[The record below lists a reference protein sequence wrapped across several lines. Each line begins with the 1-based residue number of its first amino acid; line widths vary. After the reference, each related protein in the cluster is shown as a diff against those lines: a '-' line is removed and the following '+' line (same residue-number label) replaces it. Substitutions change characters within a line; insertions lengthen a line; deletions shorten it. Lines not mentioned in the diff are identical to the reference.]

1 MPQVDVNIN
10 GRRYQIACDEG
21 QEEHLSQLAEYVDKR
36 VQELVGAIGQV
47 GDARL
52 LVMTSLLVADELSE
66 ACSALEENIDAGNGG
81 GPGGPGGVA
90 AHEREEAMAS
100 MLEAAA
106 ARIET
111 LAAGVEQT

>member
-1 MPQVDVNIN
+1 MPQVDVHIN

-36 VQELVGAIGQV
+36 VQELVGAVGQV

-66 ACSALEENIDAGNGG
+66 AYSTLEENADTGNGAG
-81 GPGGPGGVA
+81 SVA
-90 AHEREEAMAS
+90 GYERDEALAS
-100 MLEAAA
+100 MLEAMAS
-106 ARIET
+106 RIEA
-111 LAAGVEQT
+111 LASGFEQT

>member
-1 MPQVDVNIN
+1 MPQVDVHIN

-36 VQELVGAIGQV
+36 VQELVGAVGQV

-66 ACSALEENIDAGNGG
+66 AYSALEENNDAGNGA
-81 GPGGPGGVA
+81 GGVVAYERDEALA
-90 AHEREEAMAS
+90 AMLERMAS
-100 MLEAAA
+100 
-106 ARIET
+106 RIEA
-111 LAAGVEQT
+111 LASGFEQT

>member
-1 MPQVDVNIN
+1 MPQVDVHIN

-36 VQELVGAIGQV
+36 VQELVGAVGQV

-66 ACSALEENIDAGNGG
+66 AYSTLEENSDSGNG
-81 GPGGPGGVA
+81 PGNVA
-90 AHEREEAMAS
+90 GYERDEALAS
-100 MLEAAA
+100 MLEAMAS
-106 ARIET
+106 RIEA
-111 LAAGVEQT
+111 LASGFEQT

>member
-36 VQELVGAIGQV
+36 VQELGGAVGQV

-52 LVMTSLLVADELSE
+52 VVMTGLLVADSLTE
-66 ACSALEENIDAGNGG
+66 AYYAIEENDETAS
-81 GPGGPGGVA
+81 GPGRDTGNQRDEPL
-90 AHEREEAMAS
+90 AS
-100 MLEAAA
+100 M
-106 ARIET
+106 
-111 LAAGVEQT
+111 

>member
-66 ACSALEENIDAGNGG
+66 AYSALEEKGDDGNGTDG
-81 GPGGPGGVA
+81 AA
-90 AHEREEAMAS
+90 AHEHEDAMAAMLEAMAS
-100 MLEAAA
+100 
-106 ARIET
+106 RIET
-111 LAAGVEQT
+111 LASGFERT

>member
-36 VQELVGAIGQV
+36 VQELVGAVGQV

-66 ACSALEENIDAGNGG
+66 AYSALEENTDTGNGASS
-81 GPGGPGGVA
+81 VA
-90 AHEREEAMAS
+90 GYERDEALAG
-100 MLEAAA
+100 MLESVA
-106 ARIET
+106 ARIEA
-111 LAAGVEQT
+111 LASGFKQT

>member
-21 QEEHLSQLAEYVDKR
+21 QEEHLAQLAEYVDKR
-36 VQELVGAIGQV
+36 VQELVGAVGQV

-66 ACSALEENIDAGNGG
+66 VYSTLEDNADTNSENDAVGAAAYEHDEAL
-81 GPGGPGGVA
+81 A
-90 AHEREEAMAS
+90 AVLETMAS
-100 MLEAAA
+100 
-106 ARIET
+106 RIEA
-111 LAAGVEQT
+111 LASGFQQT